1 MMKQLRMKTLALACA
16 LLTAISAA
24 PQPAHAASG
33 DIADLIK
40 RAANV
45 TAAVQEEAAV
55 QQAAPAEDA
64 VHEVVS
70 AEPEFTKGVIIGG
83 TINVRTGPSTNCER
97 ITQVTTG
104 KFVTVLGT
112 DNGWYQIQFDSTT
125 GYVLGDYLREAT
137 DADSTIGAQIVNMA
151 MAHLGTS
158 YRSGGAAPGG
168 FDCSGFTRYLYGQ
181 FGYSLPHSA
190 TSQYNNYGAYVAK
203 ENLQKGDLVF
213 FSDSAHAIG
222 HVAIYIGDGQIIHAR
237 YSLGRVNIDNLYSSY
252 YTSHYVG
259 AKRIA

>member
-33 DIADLIK
+33 DIADLIN

-203 ENLQKGDLVF
+203 EHLQKGDLVL

>member
-33 DIADLIK
+33 DIADLIN

-137 DADSTIGAQIVNMA
+137 DADSTIGEQLVNMA
-151 MAHLGTS
+151 L
-158 YRSGGAAPGG
+158 PGI
-168 FDCSGFTRYLYGQ
+168 FTV
-181 FGYSLPHSA
+181 SSA
-190 TSQYNNYGAYVAK
+190 TPCPTARPASITTTAPTLPRRICKRAISS
-203 ENLQKGDLVF
+203 
-213 FSDSAHAIG
+213 FSPTPPMPSGMSLFISATVRSFTHAT
-222 HVAIYIGDGQIIHAR
+222 ASAE
-237 YSLGRVNIDNLYSSY
+237 
-252 YTSHYVG
+252 
-259 AKRIA
+259 